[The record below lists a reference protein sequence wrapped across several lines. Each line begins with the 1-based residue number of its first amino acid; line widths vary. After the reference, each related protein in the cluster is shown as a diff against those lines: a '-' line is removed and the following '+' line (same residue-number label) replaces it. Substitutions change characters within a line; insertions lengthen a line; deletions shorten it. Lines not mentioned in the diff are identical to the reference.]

1 MSVEFQSQ
9 SSVYWFTFSVL
20 VSLLN
25 RWGFL
30 FNSTSASAAL
40 LPLESVFFFF
50 PHYILSL
57 EFLITMESNGK
68 AVGGK
73 GRCFRPPPPRVQGI
87 IVFWSFPWA
96 DWPVSLLQRLLQNL
110 PSASWIVLLTLPPQG
125 CAWHCSSPT
134 MASGLSITFFILV

>member
-1 MSVEFQSQ
+1 MEFQSQ

-40 LPLESVFFFF
+40 LPLESGFFFF
-50 PHYILSL
+50 PLHSQLGIPYNYGIKRQSSRRQRKMLPPS
-57 EFLITMESNGK
+57 
-68 AVGGK
+68 
-73 GRCFRPPPPRVQGI
+73 PPPSVQGI

-110 PSASWIVLLTLPPQG
+110 PSASWIVLPTLPPQG